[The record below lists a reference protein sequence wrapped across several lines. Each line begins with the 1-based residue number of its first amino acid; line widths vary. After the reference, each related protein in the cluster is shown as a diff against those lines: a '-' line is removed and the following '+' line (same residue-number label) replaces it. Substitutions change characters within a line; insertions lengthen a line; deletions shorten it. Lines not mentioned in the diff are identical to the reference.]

1 MVSLQPMPTVLSPG
15 PSPLNS
21 NEKTG
26 CLTKNVLKV
35 SSTNFI
41 AKLLLNDSVRKMI
54 NEQI

>member
-41 AKLLLNDSVRKMI
+41 ANLLLNDSVRKMI